1 MPKDGIHDTGYR
13 FLFSEPR
20 MVRDLLRGFLRE
32 EWIGW
37 LDLDTLER
45 REGAANGAPLDR
57 LDEVAVWRL
66 RWAGGSDW
74 VYLLLRAEAAE
85 DPWTALRMGFY
96 RELLYQK
103 LLRRRETAAA
113 SRLPVALPVVLYHG
127 AARWKAPREAVELFL
142 PLPGSL
148 QRHAPRTR
156 YLLLDAAHDPLP
168 ETAGEDNLVS
178 ILCQLERS
186 RTAAAVDFLLE
197 RLVDLISA
205 PEPESLRHVWS
216 TFLSRSLL
224 PRRFPDLFAET
235 VAGAED
241 GGGVLA

>member
-1 MPKDGIHDTGYR
+1 MPMNGTHDTGYR

-66 RWAGGSDW
+66 RWTGGSDW
-74 VYLLLRAEAAE
+74 VYLLLRSEAEE

-103 LLRRRETAAA
+103 LLRLRRTATAP
-113 SRLPVALPVVLYHG
+113 RLPVALPVVLYHG
-127 AARWKAPREAVELFL
+127 VARWKAPREAVELFL
-142 PLPGSL
+142 PLPASL

-168 ETAGEDNLVS
+168 EHAGEDNLVS
-178 ILCQLERS
+178 LLCQLERS
-186 RTAAAVDFLLE
+186 RTAAAVDYLLE
-197 RLVDLISA
+197 RLVALISA
-205 PEPESLRHVWS
+205 PADESLRHVWS

-224 PRRFPDLFAET
+224 PRRFPDLFAVET
-235 VAGAED
+235 EAE
-241 GGGVLA
+241 GGVLA